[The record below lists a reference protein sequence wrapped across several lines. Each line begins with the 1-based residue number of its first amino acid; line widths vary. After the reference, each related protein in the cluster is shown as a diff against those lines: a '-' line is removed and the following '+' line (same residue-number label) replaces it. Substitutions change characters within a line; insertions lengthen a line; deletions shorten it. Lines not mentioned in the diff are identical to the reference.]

1 MGALKSHLSADGSIA
16 SLESGD
22 NNTKKKSTR
31 NIQIKRSKL
40 MNYGLWIVDR
50 SIGKTSE
57 KNNKYFIKLQID
69 KRKRIYLKRSLKT

>member
-1 MGALKSHLSADGSIA
+1 MGAPKKSFICRRIA

-50 SIGKTSE
+50 LE
-57 KNNKYFIKLQID
+57 KLQKDNKYFIKLQID
-69 KRKRIYLKRSLKT
+69 KRKSIYLKRSLKT